1 MFYSESILKDVIM
14 DPISSGADHLYI
26 VTAYAT
32 PNMASWA
39 LKSIPQFIK
48 QGVEISII
56 VGMTPYDG
64 LSVAVHNGFKD
75 LVSEFPTF
83 HCSYICNGPPIHLN
97 LYAWTKNGVPIEAFT
112 GTVCF
117 VQSCFLGHQIEYMR
131 RVNPKKCLDF
141 IKSIESNTIYCNH
154 NEVEEAIIIKAA
166 HPVLDNENL
175 PLAPLSGAGLQ
186 KVTLS
191 LLTKKGSVGQRSGLN
206 WGQRKGREK
215 NQAYIPLP
223 AEIARTGFF
232 PPKDQHFTAIT
243 DDHKQLT
250 LRVEQQNDKAITTPM
265 RNADLG
271 EYFRNRLGIANGE
284 SVAME
289 DLLRYGRTDV
299 TFYKLDD
306 EQYYM
311 DFSI

>member
-1 MFYSESILKDVIM
+1 M
-14 DPISSGADHLYI
+14 DPICMGADHLYI

-39 LKSIPQFIK
+39 LKSIPQFLT
-48 QGVEISII
+48 QNVEITII

-64 LSVAVHNGFKD
+64 LSATIHNGFID
-75 LVSEFPTF
+75 LVSEFPSF
-83 HCSYICNGPPIHLN
+83 HCSYVYNGPPIHLN
-97 LYAWTKNGVPIEAFT
+97 LYVWTKRGEPIEAYK
-112 GTVCF
+112 GTACF
-117 VQSCFLGHQIEYMR
+117 VQSCFLGRQIEYMKS
-131 RVNPKKCLDF
+131 VNPDKSLDF
-141 IKSIESNTIYCNH
+141 IKEIECNTIYCNH
-154 NEVEEAIIIKAA
+154 NEVEEVITIKAA
-166 HPVLDNENL
+166 HPFLDNENL
-175 PLAPLSGAGLQ
+175 PLTPLSGVGLQ

-191 LLTKKGSVGQRSGLN
+191 LLTKKGRVGQKSGLN

-223 AEIARTGFF
+223 AEIAKSGFF
-232 PPKDQHFTAIT
+232 PSKEQHFTALT
-243 DDHKQLT
+243 DDRKRLT

-271 EYFRNRLGIANGE
+271 EYFRNRLGVANGKPVE
-284 SVAME
+284 ME
-289 DLLRYGRTDV
+289 DYNRYGRTDV

-311 DFSI
+311 DFSV